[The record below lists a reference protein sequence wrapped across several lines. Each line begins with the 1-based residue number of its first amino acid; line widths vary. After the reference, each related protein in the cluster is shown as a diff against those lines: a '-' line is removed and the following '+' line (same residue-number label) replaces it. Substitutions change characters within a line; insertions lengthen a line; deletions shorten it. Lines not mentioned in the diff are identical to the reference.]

1 MDAPWTFA
9 YADGSANGYRL
20 SQASTTD
27 DVRFEY
33 DPVTPAQSSTG
44 HYSGGPP
51 RHETLRPDDP
61 RLTELWRRVA
71 DLEADT
77 AHHEAHRN
85 KGSGA
90 FTLTTPAG
98 TRRFLYARVPA
109 LLELDALMARFGS

>member
-9 YADGSANGYRL
+9 YADGSANCHTLARTG
-20 SQASTTD
+20 D
-27 DVRFEY
+27 DVDYEY
-33 DPVTPAQSSTG
+33 VPVTPAQSSTG

-51 RHETLRPDDP
+51 RHEVLRSDDP
-61 RLTELWRRVA
+61 RLAELWRRVA
-71 DLEADT
+71 ALEADI

-90 FTLTTPAG
+90 LTLTTPAG
-98 TRRFLYARVPA
+98 TRHFLYARVPA